1 MKPTLTPDAQRAL
14 TRAGLSRAK
23 SRGLSR
29 AESRDAKPRGFSRRS
44 FLTGSGAVIV
54 TFASAGV
61 LDRVSGVFAQ
71 GFNGTGSP
79 QLDSWIAIAADGT
92 VTAYTGKCELG
103 QGLYTAQMQLV
114 AEELCVPF
122 NRVRLIQCDTS
133 LTPDQGTTSGQQS
146 HPANFNR
153 TNLALAAAT
162 ARETLLR
169 LASAPL
175 GAPPQD
181 LVAKDGI
188 VSVRATPSRNL
199 SYGALINGKT
209 FDVQLDPKAARRH
222 PREWTVLGT
231 SVPRVDMRAMVTG
244 QFEFVHNVRVPG
256 MLHGR
261 VVRPPSPGATLT
273 GVDESSVRGMPG
285 LVRVVVKNNFVGVV
299 AEKPWQATQIAEKL
313 RATWTPGPRLSPQR
327 DAYQQIRKEPS
338 TDTLL
343 VDSGDVDK
351 TLASAATVLRATY
364 HHPYQMHGSIGTSC
378 AVADV
383 QADRATL
390 WSATQSVFPTR
401 NTTAAILGVRPES
414 VRVVYTRGAGCY
426 GINGADTVSYDAA
439 VLSQAVGKP
448 VRVQLSRKDEMAW
461 ENYGNLFAIDQRV
474 GLDASG
480 TITVWDYEAWSA
492 AKGGRPGYNTP
503 GNVVTGTLLGFN
515 PAPFNPRTPAPAP
528 TQPLNNNL
536 NTAPSYITG
545 RVRNS
550 QNGAGVVRS
559 ERLLSHRVRSP
570 FFTGPLRA
578 PERLQNTF
586 AHECFIDEVAAHV
599 KADPVAYRLRHL
611 NHARLS
617 GAIRAAAKAASWQ
630 TRPSPNRRAGLA
642 SQDPPSNNGT
652 VSGRGI
658 ACVCYEGDNG
668 YVAMVA
674 EVDVNQNTGQV
685 HVTRLVVAQDC
696 GPISNPDGMR
706 NQIEGGAL
714 QGMSRALGEA
724 VTWDEEKVTSI
735 DWRTYRSLPLGFAI
749 PRIETVLIDQ
759 PDEEACGTGETS
771 VTVVAAAIGNAIF
784 DATGV
789 RIREVPFT
797 PERVKAAIDSRS

>member
-1 MKPTLTPDAQRAL
+1 MTRLTSDARRAL
-14 TRAGLSRAK
+14 ARA
-23 SRGLSR
+23 
-29 AESRDAKPRGFSRRS
+29 GFSRRS
-44 FLTGSGAVIV
+44 FLKGSGAVIV
-54 TFASAGV
+54 TFASASV
-61 LDRVSGVFAQ
+61 MDHMSGVCAQ

-92 VTAYTGKCELG
+92 VTAYTGKCEFG

-114 AEELCVPF
+114 AEELGVPL
-122 NRVRLIQCDTS
+122 NRVHLIQCDTS
-133 LTPDQGTTSGQQS
+133 MTPDQGTTSGQQS
-146 HPANFNR
+146 HPTNFNR
-153 TNLALAAAT
+153 SNLALAAAT
-162 ARETLLR
+162 ARETLIR
-169 LASAPL
+169 LAATQLNAPTR
-175 GAPPQD
+175 D
-181 LVAKDGI
+181 LVARDSA
-188 VSVRATPSRNL
+188 VSVKATPSRRV
-199 SYGALINGKT
+199 SYGALIGGKT
-209 FDVQLDPKAARRH
+209 FDVQLNPKAARIH
-222 PREWTVLGT
+222 PRDWTVLGT
-231 SVPRVDMRAMVTG
+231 PVPRVDMRAMATG
-244 QFEFVHNVRVPG
+244 EFEFVHNIRVPG

-261 VVRPPSPGATLT
+261 VVRPPSPGATVMS
-273 GVDESSVRGMPG
+273 VDESSVRGMPG
-285 LVRVVVKNNFVGVV
+285 LVKVVVKHNFVGVV
-299 AEKPWQATQIAEKL
+299 AGKPWQAAQIAEKL
-313 RATWTPGPRLSPQR
+313 RVTWTPGPRLSPQR
-327 DAYQQIRKEPS
+327 DAYEQLRKEPS

-351 TLASAATVLRATY
+351 MLASAATVLRATY

-383 QADRATL
+383 QADKATV

-401 NTTAAILGVRPES
+401 NTSAAILGLKPEQ
-414 VRVVYTRGAGCY
+414 VRVIYTRGAGCY

-461 ENYGNLFAIDQRV
+461 ENYGNLFAIDQRASI
-474 GLDASG
+474 DANGS
-480 TITVWDYEAWSA
+480 IVAWDYEAWSA

-503 GNVVTGTLLGFN
+503 GNVVTGTLLGLN

-528 TQPLNNNL
+528 TQPLNNNS
-536 NTAPSYITG
+536 NTAPSYIAG
-545 RVRNS
+545 RVLDSR
-550 QNGAGVVRS
+550 NGAGVVRS
-559 ERLLSHRVRSP
+559 ERVLSHRVRSP

-586 AHECFIDEVAAHV
+586 AHECFMDEVAAHV
-599 KADPVAYRLRHL
+599 KADPVEYRLRHL
-611 NHARLS
+611 NHPRLK
-617 GAIRAAAKAASWQ
+617 GAIQAAAKAANWQ
-630 TRPSPNRRAGLA
+630 ARPSPNRRAGLA
-642 SQDPPSNNGT
+642 SQDPPSRNGT

-674 EVDVNQNTGQV
+674 EVDVNQSTGQI

-735 DWRTYRSLPLGFAI
+735 DWRSYHSLPVGFAI
-749 PRIETVLIDQ
+749 PRIETVLINQ
-759 PDEEACGTGETS
+759 PDEEACGSGETAI
-771 VTVVAAAIGNAIF
+771 TVVAAAIGNAIF

-797 PERVKAAIDSRS
+797 PERVKAAINSRS

>member
-1 MKPTLTPDAQRAL
+1 MTRTLTSDARRAL
-14 TRAGLSRAK
+14 TRA
-23 SRGLSR
+23 
-29 AESRDAKPRGFSRRS
+29 GFSRRS
-44 FLTGSGAVIV
+44 FLKGSSAIIV
-54 TFASAGV
+54 TFASA
-61 LDRVSGVFAQ
+61 RVMDDMSVVFAQ

-79 QLDSWIAIAADGT
+79 QLDSWIAIGADGI
-92 VTAYTGKCELG
+92 VTAYTGKCEFG
-103 QGLYTAQMQLV
+103 QGLFTAQMQLV

-133 LTPDQGTTSGQQS
+133 ITPDQGTTSGQQS
-146 HPANFNR
+146 HPTNFNR

-162 ARETLLR
+162 ARETLVR
-169 LASAPL
+169 LASAQL
-175 GAPPQD
+175 NAPTQD
-181 LVAKDGI
+181 LVAREGA
-188 VSVRATPSRNL
+188 VSVKSTPSRRV
-199 SYGALINGKT
+199 SYASLIGGKT
-209 FDVQLDPKAARRH
+209 FEVQLNPKAARIH
-222 PREWTVLGT
+222 PRDWTVLGT
-231 SVPRVDMRAMVTG
+231 PVPRVDMRAMATG
-244 QFEFVHNVRVPG
+244 EFEFVHNVRVAG

-261 VVRPPSPGATLT
+261 VVRPPSPGATVMR
-273 GVDESSVRGMPG
+273 VDESPVRGVPG
-285 LVRVVVKNNFVGVV
+285 LVKVVVKNNFIGVV
-299 AEKPWQATQIAEKL
+299 AEKPWQAVQIAEKL
-313 RATWTPGPRLSPQR
+313 RVTWTPGPRLSPQR

-383 QADRATL
+383 QADKATV

-401 NTTAAILGVRPES
+401 NTTAAILGLKPES
-414 VRVVYTRGAGCY
+414 VRVIYTRGAGCY

-503 GNVVTGTLLGFN
+503 GNVVTGTLLGLN
-515 PAPFNPRTPAPAP
+515 PAPFNPRTPAPPP

-545 RVRNS
+545 RVQNS

-559 ERLLSHRVRSP
+559 ERVLSHRVRSP

-586 AHECFIDEVAAHV
+586 AHECFMDEVAAHV

-611 NHARLS
+611 NHPRLS
-617 GAIRAAAKAASWQ
+617 GAIQAAAKAANWQ
-630 TRPSPNRRAGLA
+630 TRPSPIRTAGPA
-642 SQDPPSNNGT
+642 SQDPPSRNGT

-674 EVDVNQNTGQV
+674 EVDVNQATGQV

-696 GPISNPDGMR
+696 GPISNPDGIR
-706 NQIEGGAL
+706 NQMEGGAL
-714 QGMSRALGEA
+714 QGVSRALGEA
-724 VTWDEEKVTSI
+724 VTWDDEKITSI
-735 DWRTYRSLPLGFAI
+735 DWRTYHSLPLGFAI
-749 PRIETVLIDQ
+749 PRIETVLINQ
-759 PDEEACGTGETS
+759 PDEEACGSGETAI
-771 VTVVAAAIGNAIF
+771 TVVAAAIGNAIF
-784 DATGV
+784 DATGARV
-789 RIREVPFT
+789 REVPFT
-797 PERVKAAIDSRS
+797 PERVKAAMGLRT

>member
-1 MKPTLTPDAQRAL
+1 MRRLLTSDARRAL
-14 TRAGLSRAK
+14 SRAGLSRARSRDLSPAK
-23 SRGLSR
+23 SR
-29 AESRDAKPRGFSRRS
+29 DFSRRS
-44 FLTGSGAVIV
+44 FLKGSGAVIV

-61 LDRVSGVFAQ
+61 MDDVSGVFAQ

-79 QLDSWIAIAADGT
+79 QLDSWIAVGADGI
-92 VTAYTGKCELG
+92 VTAYTGKCEFG

-133 LTPDQGTTSGQQS
+133 MTPDQGTTSGQQS
-146 HPANFNR
+146 HPTNFNT

-162 ARETLLR
+162 ARETLVR
-169 LASAPL
+169 LAAVRLNAST
-175 GAPPQD
+175 QD
-181 LVAKDGI
+181 LIAREGA
-188 VSVRATPSRNL
+188 VSVKATPSRRV
-199 SYGALINGKT
+199 SYASLIGGQK
-209 FDVQLDPKAARRH
+209 FDVQLNPKASRIH
-222 PREWTVLGT
+222 PRDWTVLGT
-231 SVPRVDMRAMVTG
+231 PVPRVDMRAMATG
-244 QFEFVHNVRVPG
+244 EFEFVHNVRVPG

-261 VVRPPSPGATLT
+261 VVRPPSPGATVM

-285 LVRVVVKNNFVGVV
+285 LVKVVVKNNFIGVV
-299 AEKPWQATQIAEKL
+299 ADKPWQAIQIAEKL
-313 RATWTPGPRLSPQR
+313 RVTWTPGPRLSPQR

-351 TLASAATVLRATY
+351 TLASATTVLRATY
-364 HHPYQMHGSIGTSC
+364 HHPYQMHGSIGSSC

-383 QADRATL
+383 QADKATV

-401 NTTAAILGVRPES
+401 NTTAAILGVKPES
-414 VRVVYTRGAGCY
+414 VRVIYTRGAGCY

-474 GLDASG
+474 GLDANG

-503 GNVVTGTLLGFN
+503 GNVVTGTLLGLN

-545 RVRNS
+545 RVQNS
-550 QNGAGVVRS
+550 QNGAGLVRS
-559 ERLLSHRVRSP
+559 ERVLSHRVRSP

-586 AHECFIDEVAAHV
+586 AHECFMDEVAVHV
-599 KADPVAYRLRHL
+599 NADPVAYRLRHL
-611 NHARLS
+611 NHPRLS
-617 GAIRAAAKAASWQ
+617 GAIQAAAKAANWQ

-642 SQDPPSNNGT
+642 SQDPPGNNGT

-674 EVDVNQNTGQV
+674 EVDVTQSTGQV
-685 HVTRLVVAQDC
+685 HVTRLVIAQDC

-706 NQIEGGAL
+706 SQMEGGAL

-724 VTWDEEKVTSI
+724 VTWDEEKITSI
-735 DWRTYRSLPLGFAI
+735 DWRTYRTLPLGFAI
-749 PRIETVLIDQ
+749 PRIETVLINK
-759 PDEEACGTGETS
+759 PDEEACGSGETAI
-771 VTVVAAAIGNAIF
+771 TVVAAAIGNAIF
-784 DATGV
+784 DATGARV
-789 RIREVPFT
+789 REVPFT

>member
-1 MKPTLTPDAQRAL
+1 MTRTLTSDARRAL
-14 TRAGLSRAK
+14 TRA
-23 SRGLSR
+23 
-29 AESRDAKPRGFSRRS
+29 GFSRRS
-44 FLTGSGAVIV
+44 FLKGSGAVIV

-61 LDRVSGVFAQ
+61 MDQMSGVFAQ

-79 QLDSWIAIAADGT
+79 QLDSWIAIAADGA
-92 VTAYTGKCELG
+92 VTAYTGKCEFG

-133 LTPDQGTTSGQQS
+133 VTPDQGTTSGQQS
-146 HPANFNR
+146 HPTNFNR

-162 ARETLLR
+162 ARETLVR
-169 LASAPL
+169 LASAQL
-175 GAPPQD
+175 GVPPQD
-181 LVAKDGI
+181 LVAKDGV
-188 VSVRATPSRNL
+188 VSVKATPARRVA
-199 SYGALINGKT
+199 YGALIGGKK
-209 FDVQLDPKAARRH
+209 FDVQLDPKATRRH

-231 SVPRVDMRAMVTG
+231 SVPRVDMRAMATG

-261 VVRPPSPGATLT
+261 VVRPPSPGATLM
-273 GVDESSVRGMPG
+273 GVDENSVRSMPG
-285 LVRVVVKNNFVGVV
+285 FVKVVVKNNFVGVV
-299 AEKPWQATQIAEKL
+299 ANKPWQAIQIAEKL
-313 RATWTPGPRLSPQR
+313 PATWSPGPRLSPQR
-327 DAYQQIRKEPS
+327 DAYQQIRKEPA

-351 TLASAATVLRATY
+351 TLGSAATVLRATY
-364 HHPYQMHGSIGTSC
+364 HHPYQMHGSIGSSC

-383 QADRATL
+383 QADQATL
-390 WSATQSVFPTR
+390 WSATQSAFPTR
-401 NTTAAILGVRPES
+401 NTTAAILGLKPES
-414 VRVVYTRGAGCY
+414 VRVIYTRGAGCY

-439 VLSQAVGKP
+439 VLSQAVGRP

-474 GLDASG
+474 ALDASG
-480 TITVWDYEAWSA
+480 TIVAWDYEAWSA

-503 GNVVTGTLLGFN
+503 GNVVTGTLLGLN

-536 NTAPSYITG
+536 NTAPSYIAG
-545 RVRNS
+545 RVGSS

-559 ERLLSHRVRSP
+559 ERVLSHRVRSP

-586 AHECFIDEVAAHV
+586 AHECFMDEVAAHV
-599 KADPVAYRLRHL
+599 RADPVAYRLRHL
-611 NHARLS
+611 SHARLS
-617 GAIRAAAKAASWQ
+617 GAIRAAAKAANWQ
-630 TRPSPNRRAGLA
+630 TRPSPHRRAGLA
-642 SQDPPSNNGT
+642 SPNPPSSNGT

-674 EVDVNQNTGQV
+674 DVDVNQSTGQV

-714 QGMSRALGEA
+714 QGMSRALGEM

-749 PRIETVLIDQ
+749 PRIETVLINQ
-759 PDEEACGTGETS
+759 PDEEACGTGETAI
-771 VTVVAAAIGNAIF
+771 TVVAAAIGNAIF

-797 PERVKAAIDSRS
+797 PDRVKAALGSRT